1 MSAPKPPIAF
11 KNHCSIIHDG
21 VIYVYS
27 PDAFQTLELKE
38 GAKWQEETNGVSVT
52 GAVCVKGGV
61 DGDNSKAA
69 LYVVGGATNASTT
82 DYTGLQRYSIEDKS
96 WETVVPV
103 VNVTQN
109 RLNHGAAY
117 MNASSTLVVYGGSQN
132 DDTGP

>member
-1 MSAPKPPIAF
+1 MSAPKPPVTF
-11 KNHCSIIHDG
+11 KNQCSIIHDG

-38 GAKWQEETNGVSVT
+38 GAKWEEETNGVSVT

-82 DYTGLQRYSIEDKS
+82 NYTGLQRYSIEDKS
-96 WETVVPV
+96 WQTVVPV

-109 RLNHGAAY
+109 RNY
-117 MNASSTLVVYGGSQN
+117 YVVLLF
-132 DDTGP
+132 TT